1 MSFNRREFLRAS
13 TATALGIGLPGE
25 LFAQAGTAP
34 APSAGAWDAGLVRHL
49 LPTVSDTRM
58 LIKASFNTPL
68 TDAPTLRVGDA
79 AVRGRLGDTRGEH
92 WHFYATDLRAG
103 RRYPLSLAG
112 GDGRALCQP
121 WELSTFPGPDERPE
135 RCRIMFYTCAGGHE
149 AWDFLPTSVRN
160 RMLRRGLSFQPD
172 AVVANGDHV
181 YWDLLSPLTA
191 RRYGQSPQAEK
202 VAGKFDRAGVVLGG
216 DNESVLKR
224 AVGPQI
230 GPVYGADFRSTPVFF
245 LQDDHDYFDN
255 DEATDEIVTF
265 PPSHFMLAL
274 ARATQH
280 LYYPEFLPDAARP
293 LGLPWSSA
301 GDRVWGVSESFG
313 TIRYGRLAE
322 VLLYD
327 IRRTQTLAG
336 PSAVYLD
343 LEVEKWLKA
352 RMAATEVTHVV
363 HVPDNPPGWS
373 AGKWGEWY
381 PDVSGPDRKLTTVQ
395 PKPYW
400 QSGWLK
406 QHDRLMQALSA
417 MTGRAPLVIS
427 GDMHAIAIGRI
438 LRSGTL
444 DLKANPV
451 NVALA
456 GPVGTHPRGWPSIGI
471 RGTPAQP
478 STHLDLDEQV
488 KPIEQHGFTLVDFT
502 PDKMVLRFFK
512 WDAKT
517 QPVEAL
523 DALQPFHTAELA
535 RPI

>member
-1 MSFNRREFLRAS
+1 M
-13 TATALGIGLPGE
+13 
-25 LFAQAGTAP
+25 
-34 APSAGAWDAGLVRHL
+34 
-49 LPTVSDTRM
+49 
-58 LIKASFNTPL
+58 
-68 TDAPTLRVGDA
+68 RVGDA

-191 RRYGQSPQAEK
+191 RRYGQSPQPKK

-327 IRRTQTLAG
+327 IRRPQ
-336 PSAVYLD
+336 
-343 LEVEKWLKA
+343 
-352 RMAATEVTHVV
+352 R
-363 HVPDNPPGWS
+363 
-373 AGKWGEWY
+373 
-381 PDVSGPDRKLTTVQ
+381 
-395 PKPYW
+395 
-400 QSGWLK
+400 
-406 QHDRLMQALSA
+406 RLS
-417 MTGRAPLVIS
+417 
-427 GDMHAIAIGRI
+427 
-438 LRSGTL
+438 
-444 DLKANPV
+444 
-451 NVALA
+451 
-456 GPVGTHPRGWPSIGI
+456 
-471 RGTPAQP
+471 
-478 STHLDLDEQV
+478 
-488 KPIEQHGFTLVDFT
+488 
-502 PDKMVLRFFK
+502 
-512 WDAKT
+512 
-517 QPVEAL
+517 
-523 DALQPFHTAELA
+523 
-535 RPI
+535 RP